1 VDAPAPCCA
10 LAARSDA
17 AELEADL
24 RGGVALRAIVRA
36 RGVPYTALRTHR
48 GHVLPDAP
56 GTAPIRPESASN
68 RGPESAEST
77 AKQGQP
83 AARTVLVAARRLERR
98 ASRLLRG
105 VEQGEQG
112 IDYRAAAAL
121 VGQVRGAIEL
131 EARLLGE
138 IRSANAEVNVYQS
151 PGWLELRDR
160 LMGALAPHPAALE
173 AVLAAIRSG
182 ERGEPAP
189 APAAASVGAAA
200 LARRDASFGA
210 AWEGVRLVLEAR
222 YPGAAETVE
231 AELAAWEEQG
241 DAWRARWG
249 ASAPG
254 VEHRFIVELTTPER
268 PGVAPGVAHL
278 DGL

>member
-1 VDAPAPCCA
+1 MDAPAPCCA
-10 LAARSDA
+10 LAARPDA

-56 GTAPIRPESASN
+56 GTALQPARSAPEPAPIASPASP
-68 RGPESAEST
+68 GLT
-77 AKQGQP
+77 AKEVQP
-83 AARTVLVAARRLERR
+83 ARTVLASSQHVRRR
-98 ASRLLRG
+98 ASRLLRA
-105 VEQGEQG
+105 VERGEQG

-121 VGQVRGAIEL
+121 LGQIRGALEL

-160 LMGALAPHPAALE
+160 LMGALMPHPAALE

-200 LARRDASFGA
+200 LARRDASFAA

-249 ASAPG
+249 AGGANVVRVVYPA
-254 VEHRFIVELTTPER
+254 
-268 PGVAPGVAHL
+268 GVARAPPMTK
-278 DGL
+278 